1 MSTKRKYDDLDNAIY
16 WVSRSVAACLTLT
29 CCDLRLAKEEEL
41 RGALTKA
48 EDLEKENLD
57 LMTKLSEKEQ
67 ECDVRTQERDDL
79 TSSLSRLQEKF
90 ETESMGKGTV
100 EVERWPEFFINLSRL
115 PPRVYLTLFYHHGA
129 RHITHKN
136 AHATFTIETNYH
148 RTKLNVSYA
157 ALQTTLRLM
166 VALHLGTG
174 SRVKPRLTKQ
184 RLKNSDRK
192 TATHS

>member
-1 MSTKRKYDDLDNAIY
+1 MPTKRKYDDLDNAKY
-16 WVSRSVAACLTLT
+16 RVSRSVAACLTLT
-29 CCDLRLAKEEEL
+29 SCDLRLAKEEEL

-100 EVERWPEFFINLSRL
+100 EVERWPEFFQFVTASAEGVFNPSLSPWCTTHNSQKRMRRL
-115 PPRVYLTLFYHHGA
+115 
-129 RHITHKN
+129 
-136 AHATFTIETNYH
+136 
-148 RTKLNVSYA
+148 
-157 ALQTTLRLM
+157 Q
-166 VALHLGTG
+166 
-174 SRVKPRLTKQ
+174 
-184 RLKNSDRK
+184 
-192 TATHS
+192 